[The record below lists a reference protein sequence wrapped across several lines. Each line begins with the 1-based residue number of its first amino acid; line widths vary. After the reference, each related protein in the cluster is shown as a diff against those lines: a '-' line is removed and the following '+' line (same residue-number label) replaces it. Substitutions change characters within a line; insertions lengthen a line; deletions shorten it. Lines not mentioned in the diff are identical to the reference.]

1 MPENFKIGNFKTSSF
16 KISSFKKYLLPM
28 LLIFLFTGCTVRLI
42 YNHLDWIIPWYVS
55 DYIDLNDDQD
65 NLLDKKLF
73 AQLKWHRVTQLT
85 SYSKFLRQLKVN
97 FNNGLKYEDLDRCHN
112 QMRKFWQDL
121 IMHAVP
127 DIAKILSTASDE
139 QIEEFLENLEKRN
152 EKYKERYIDLTEEE
166 LRKKKV
172 ARMNRFLDF
181 CMGDVNKEQEELVDN
196 WSKKLKNISVVRF
209 DFIKKSQKR
218 LKKILRN
225 RKDEETFS
233 EDLTEFFF
241 FRRRNWPP
249 DLRDI
254 AAHNRDLTK
263 KTFIEIVNHMSSDQ
277 REYLNEQIDDLAEVF
292 DELAAEKIDE

>member
-1 MPENFKIGNFKTSSF
+1 MPENFKTR
-16 KISSFKKYLLPM
+16 SFKKYLLPI

-42 YNHLDWIIPWYVS
+42 YNHLDWIIPWYLS
-55 DYIDLNDDQD
+55 DYIDLNNDQD

-85 SYSKFLRQLKVN
+85 SYSKFLRQLKSN
-97 FNNGLKYEDLDRCHN
+97 LNNGLKYEDLDRCHN

-121 IMHAVP
+121 ITHASP

-139 QIEEFLENLEKRN
+139 QIEEFLENLKKRN
-152 EKYKERYIDLTEEE
+152 EKYRERYIDLTEEK
-166 LRKKKV
+166 LRQKKV
-172 ARMNRFLDF
+172 ARINRFLDF
-181 CMGDVNKEQEELVDN
+181 CMGDVNKEQEKIVDQ

-218 LKKILRN
+218 LGKILES
-225 RKDEETFS
+225 RKDEGAFTK
-233 EDLTEFFF
+233 DLREFLC
-241 FRRRNWPP
+241 FRRKSWPP

-263 KTFIEIVNHMSSDQ
+263 RTFIEIVNHMSSDQ
-277 REYLNEQIDDLAEVF
+277 REHLNEQIDDLAEVF